1 MACYCSSTDV
11 LTMRGVVGLL
21 LLDLNQTDKMAYE
34 HLIRSVLVVIGVG
47 VGVGVHHQLDHLSG
61 KHLGETILEALCP
74 SVVGRGHVVDTVA
87 CR

>member
-1 MACYCSSTDV
+1 M

-21 LLDLNQTDKMAYE
+21 LLDLNQTDKMGYE
-34 HLIRSVLVVIGVG
+34 HLIRSVLVVIG

-61 KHLGETILEALCP
+61 KHLGEIILEALSP